1 MKTPSDILHLAL
13 AAAACLL
20 SGSLTST
27 AAPATPAD
35 IPAFARLIDAVA
47 QGQDKLRLFID
58 GESMNPD
65 GYILGDVTGGI
76 GLKPG
81 PHEFTLKRP
90 GVSDGVTRITLAAG
104 HTITLIAFAE
114 QIPASENKPAYWA
127 IRILRLRQMEP
138 VTKRSATFVSVSHT
152 PEHEV
157 EIRSPNG
164 KCTAVTVKRLALT
177 QSPILYPE
185 GYVPLR
191 CHSQKLPSI
200 PVGGPG
206 NYLVLLY
213 DDAAGLLQS
222 LNLQDYKYLSAD

>member
-114 QIPASENKPAYWA
+114 QTRVLGHTYSPTPANGT
-127 IRILRLRQMEP
+127 RHQTLRHLCLRL
-138 VTKRSATFVSVSHT
+138 T
-152 PEHEV
+152 
-157 EIRSPNG
+157 
-164 KCTAVTVKRLALT
+164 
-177 QSPILYPE
+177 YP
-185 GYVPLR
+185 
-191 CHSQKLPSI
+191 
-200 PVGGPG
+200 
-206 NYLVLLY
+206 
-213 DDAAGLLQS
+213 
-222 LNLQDYKYLSAD
+222 